1 MTETF
6 ELQIPTHIEFTLYRF
21 DSIDSQII
29 SIVRRECT
37 NFSIHESDDHFTVMA
52 DDFTQAVSRSKRLS
66 REIERWRSS
75 PDQAANVNS
84 IYFLVDLF
92 DRLPNLEWISFKVS
106 HDKDFSRLVKYQ
118 DKEVVSFHF
127 TIVEGQF
134 DLPALFGREDLDH
147 FNRKCIEMEL
157 MENKYLARRPYFY
170 MTAGFLVEAL
180 VRMEGEGSSK
190 ASDLLEEI
198 DPKLEDDNPMLLV
211 KTDYTPY

>member
-29 SIVRRECT
+29 STVKKECT
-37 NFSIHESDDHFTVMA
+37 NFSIEESEDHFTVMA
-52 DDFTQAVSRSKRLS
+52 VDFSQAIAGSKRLS
-66 REIERWRSS
+66 REVSRWQSS
-75 PDQAANVNS
+75 PKREANVNS

-106 HDKDFSRLVKYQ
+106 HDKEFSRLVKYQ

-134 DLPALFGREDLDH
+134 DLTALFGREDLDH
-147 FNRKCIEMEL
+147 FNRKCIDMEL
-157 MENKYLARRPYFY
+157 MENKYLSRRPYFY

>member
-21 DSIDSQII
+21 DSVDSQIV
-29 SIVRRECT
+29 SVVRRECT

-52 DDFTQAVSRSKRLS
+52 GDFTQAVSRSKRLS
-66 REIERWRSS
+66 QEIERWRSS
-75 PDQAANVNS
+75 PDRAANVNS

-106 HDKDFSRLVKYQ
+106 HDKEFSRLVKYQ

-127 TIVEGQF
+127 TIIEGQF

-157 MENKYLARRPYFY
+157 MENKYLY
-170 MTAGFLVEAL
+170 MTAVFLVEAL